1 MNKTIRYILIL
12 AGIEI
17 VSTGFFWR
25 LAKLNKGEGK
35 NEIGL
40 ISLVKG
46 MVERAFI
53 TFSLVIHLPRSLT
66 RFAAVKITT
75 RIKDEDKVSN
85 DFHLPGNLLSV
96 TLGIAYSRLFFNL
109 LDP

>member
-17 VSTGFFWR
+17 VYTGFFWR
-25 LAKLNKGEGK
+25 LTKLNKGEGK
-35 NEIGL
+35 NKIGL

-46 MVERAFI
+46 MVGRAFI
-53 TFSLVIHLPRSLT
+53 TFPLVIHLPQSLT
-66 RFAAVKITT
+66 RFAALKIAT

-85 DFHLPGNLLSV
+85 DFHLPGNLLAV